1 MVRRGPNTRFGPFR
15 WFFLQ
20 GGSILNSNIPS
31 IGDANEKLTR
41 NANRWWSEM
50 AAVCNLDLSGFD
62 PDSTLEKRIA
72 WAIAQGYEIGIIY
85 FRFSTKLQ
93 HSTDDQVRECI
104 QSATKNRVYV
114 PPELMF
120 LLN

>member
-1 MVRRGPNTRFGPFR
+1 MTA
-15 WFFLQ
+15 
-20 GGSILNSNIPS
+20 NIP
-31 IGDANEKLTR
+31 GMGAANEKLTR
-41 NANRWWSEM
+41 SACTWWSEM

-62 PDSTLEKRIA
+62 PDSTLEMRIA

-104 QSATKNRVYV
+104 HRATKNRVYV